1 MSISTAPPTN
11 VDPVVLEALTQHLSA
26 ESLDERR
33 PFWKSAAAIRLA
45 IIALIL
51 GSWELSAANGWV
63 DPLFTSR
70 PTDVAQAFWDHLPTS
85 QLWKDAGYTLTE
97 IAIGYAIGVTLGVL
111 VGVALG
117 SSMLLR
123 EACQPVLNALNSV
136 PRIALVPLLVA
147 WFGFGMAPR
156 IVMAVGVVVFVMA
169 TAVVAAMSQPD
180 RDSTLLARSLGASK
194 RDTLVKFQL
203 PRAVPVI
210 VSGLELSLIY
220 AFLGVIA
227 AEIVSGS
234 NGLGSRMTEYANL
247 FQADDFFAVLVVL
260 TALCTLL
267 TAGIR
272 RVERRLL
279 RWHEFEAR

>member
-1 MSISTAPPTN
+1 MSISTAPPTK
-11 VDPVVLEALTQHLSA
+11 HLSA
-26 ESLDERR
+26 EHLDERR
-33 PFWKSAAAIRLA
+33 PFWKSPAAIRIA

-51 GSWELSAANGWV
+51 GSWELSAAKEWV

-70 PTDVAQAFWDHLPTS
+70 PTEVAQAFWDILPTS
-85 QLWKDAGYTLTE
+85 QLWNDVSYTLTE
-97 IAIGYAIGVTLGVL
+97 VAIGYAIGVTLGVL

-123 EACQPVLNALNSV
+123 GACQPVLNALNSV
-136 PRIALVPLLVA
+136 PRIALVPLFVA
-147 WFGFGMAPR
+147 WFGLGMVPR
-156 IVMAVGVVVFVMA
+156 IVMAITVVFFVMA
-169 TAVVAAMSQPD
+169 TAVAAAMSQPD
-180 RDSTLLARSLGASK
+180 RDSTLLARSLGAS
-194 RDTLVKFQL
+194 RRHTLIKFQL

-247 FQADDFFAVLVVL
+247 FQAANFFAVLVVL
-260 TALCTLL
+260 TAFCTLL